1 MNYKAYL
8 TENVIP
14 FWLKNG
20 IDRELGGI
28 YLYLDEKGKLYGD
41 EKGAWFQGRALY
53 TLSRAYNT
61 IEKNPEYLEAAGL
74 ICLPKLPAAE
84 TSGILQCL
92 KMCHIRENL
101 RIRRRA
107 GL

>member
-1 MNYKAYL
+1 MDYKSYL

-41 EKGAWFQGRALY
+41 EKGA
-53 TLSRAYNT
+53 
-61 IEKNPEYLEAAGL
+61 
-74 ICLPKLPAAE
+74 
-84 TSGILQCL
+84 
-92 KMCHIRENL
+92 
-101 RIRRRA
+101 
-107 GL
+107 

>member
-1 MNYKAYL
+1 MDYKAYL

-41 EKGAWFQGRALY
+41 EKGAWFQGRAL
-53 TLSRAYNT
+53 
-61 IEKNPEYLEAAGL
+61 
-74 ICLPKLPAAE
+74 
-84 TSGILQCL
+84 
-92 KMCHIRENL
+92 
-101 RIRRRA
+101 
-107 GL
+107 